1 MSVPPPADSDRL
13 AGLIDA
19 IQPIGSDASLPAT
32 LRRIIEA
39 AVPLVGARYGALG
52 VLDESGRGLAEFI
65 TVGLEPGQIAAIG
78 HYPEGLGILG
88 VLIVEPKPLRLTDLH
103 RHPDSYGF
111 PAGHPPMT
119 SFLGVPIRVRGQVF
133 GNLYLTDKQGAPEFS
148 EGDEAL
154 AVTLAAAAAIA
165 IENARLHARLRDV
178 ALGEDRERIAA
189 DLHDTVIQRLFA
201 TGLALEASIRLAP
214 PDLAERIAQAVA
226 DLDET
231 IRQIRSAIFALH
243 SPQPAHRGLRE
254 QILSIVAEA
263 GASLGFEPH
272 LRLDGPI
279 DQVVPDD
286 VGAHVLAVVR
296 EALSNVVRHARATT
310 VEVTVQLVAGGELVV
325 TVTDDGVGLVGP
337 SSPAGRGME
346 NMTRR
351 ALALGGD
358 VRVEPG
364 PAGKGTTLT
373 WRVPLG
379 ASHTG

>member
-1 MSVPPPADSDRL
+1 MSVPPTGDVDRL

-19 IQPIGSDASLPAT
+19 LQPIGSDLSLPAT

-65 TVGLEPGQIAAIG
+65 SVGLSPEQIAAIG

-88 VLIVEPKPLRLTDLH
+88 VLIVEPQPLRLVDLH
-103 RHPDSYGF
+103 AHPDSYGF

-133 GNLYLTDKQGAPEFS
+133 GNLYLTDKQGAAEFS

-154 AVTLAAAAAIA
+154 AVTLAGAAAVA

-178 ALGEDRERIAA
+178 AVVEDRERIAA

-214 PDLAERIAQAVA
+214 PELAERITQAIA

-231 IRQIRSAIFALH
+231 IREIRSAIFALH
-243 SPQPAHRGLRE
+243 SPQSARRGLRE
-254 QILSIVAEA
+254 QILSLAAEA
-263 GASLGFEPH
+263 GGSLGFEPH

-279 DQVVPDD
+279 DDAVPDD
-286 VGAHVLAVVR
+286 VGAHVLAVLR
-296 EALSNVVRHARATT
+296 EALANVVRHARATT
-310 VEVTVQLVAGGELVV
+310 VEVTVRATGGEVLV
-325 TVTDDGVGLVGP
+325 TITDDGVGLVVP
-337 SSPAGRGME
+337 SRPAGRGME

-364 PAGKGTTLT
+364 PAGRGTTVT
-373 WRVPLG
+373 WRGPLG
-379 ASHTG
+379 ASSAR